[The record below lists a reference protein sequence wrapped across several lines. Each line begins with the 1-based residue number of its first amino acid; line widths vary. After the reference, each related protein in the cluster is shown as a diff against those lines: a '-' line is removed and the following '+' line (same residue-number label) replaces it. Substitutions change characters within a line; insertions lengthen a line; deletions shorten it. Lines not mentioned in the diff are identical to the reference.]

1 MSLRT
6 AIINNALR
14 LSLFALCTTALIAGV
29 YQLTANKIEQSQQQ
43 HLLASLNELI
53 PASRYNNA
61 LLEDTLAINDQT
73 LLHLEQPQTAYRAR
87 FNQQDVAVIF
97 PVIAPNGYSGKIKL
111 LVAIEPNGILAGVR
125 VLQHKETA
133 GLGDAIEKNKSDW
146 IDVFMQRSLSNTL
159 SSAWQVK
166 RDGGEFDQFTGA
178 TITPRAVV
186 KAVHNAL
193 LYYEHHKSQLFS
205 PHPSPLLK
213 ESIMSQQP

>member
-1 MSLRT
+1 MSLRA

-29 YQLTANKIEQSQQQ
+29 YQLTANKIAQSQQQ

-61 LLEDTLAINDQT
+61 LLQDTLIINDTT
-73 LLHLEQPQTAYRAR
+73 LLHLKQPETAYRAR
-87 FNQQDVAVIF
+87 LNQHDVALIF
-97 PVIAPNGYSGKIKL
+97 PVIAPNGYSGNIKL
-111 LVAIEPNGILAGVR
+111 LVAIEKNGTLAGVR
-125 VLQHKETA
+125 VLTHKETA

-146 IDVFMQRSLSNTL
+146 IESFAQRSLSNT
-159 SSAWQVK
+159 SAWKVK

-193 LYYEHHKSQLFS
+193 LYYQQHQDTLFL
-205 PHPSPLLK
+205 PQPSPSLSK
-213 ESIMSQQP
+213 QP

>member
-1 MSLRT
+1 
-6 AIINNALR
+6 
-14 LSLFALCTTALIAGV
+14 V

-61 LLEDTLAINDQT
+61 LLEDTLTINNQT
-73 LLHLEQPQTAYRAR
+73 LLHLDQPQTAYRAR
-87 FNQQDVAVIF
+87 FNQQDIAVIF

-111 LVAIEPNGILAGVR
+111 LVAIEPNGTLAGVR

-133 GLGDAIEKNKSDW
+133 GLGDAIDKNKSDW
-146 IDVFMQRSLSNTL
+146 IDVFTQRSLTNTSN
-159 SSAWQVK
+159 SAWQVK

-193 LYYEHHKSQLFS
+193 LYYQQHQDTLFL
-205 PHPSPLLK
+205 PQPSPSLSK
-213 ESIMSQQP
+213 QP

>member
-1 MSLRT
+1 MSLRA

-61 LLEDTLAINDQT
+61 LLEDTLTINDQT
-73 LLHLEQPQTAYRAR
+73 LLHLEQPETAYRAR
-87 FNQQDVAVIF
+87 FNQQDIAVIF

-111 LVAIEPNGILAGVR
+111 LVAIEQNGTLAGVR

-146 IDVFMQRSLSNTL
+146 IDVFTQRSLSNT
-159 SSAWQVK
+159 
-166 RDGGEFDQFTGA
+166 
-178 TITPRAVV
+178 
-186 KAVHNAL
+186 
-193 LYYEHHKSQLFS
+193 
-205 PHPSPLLK
+205 
-213 ESIMSQQP
+213 